1 MKRITC
7 VVLLF
12 GALACT
18 ESNNTEE
25 KDLSEV
31 RGYVKDKK
39 ELKRYHANQTDQKKD
54 GILVRDSSSNEPLSG
69 IVYFHF
75 ANGQLAYER
84 EYKNGLLDG
93 LSISYHE
100 NGTKSSVG
108 NFIKNQL
115 HGKAA
120 VWDQNGNLEAER
132 NYHKGKCIEGCD

>member
-1 MKRITC
+1 MKRITY
-7 VVLLF
+7 VILLI

-31 RGYVKDKK
+31 RGNVKYKK
-39 ELKRYHANQTDQKKD
+39 ELKRYHADQTDQKKD
-54 GILVRDSSSNEPLSG
+54 GILVRDSSSNEPLTG

-108 NFIKNQL
+108 NFLKDQL
-115 HGKAA
+115 HGKVAA
-120 VWDQNGNLEAER
+120 WDQNGNLEFER
-132 NYHKGKCIEGCD
+132 NYHKGRCIEGCD